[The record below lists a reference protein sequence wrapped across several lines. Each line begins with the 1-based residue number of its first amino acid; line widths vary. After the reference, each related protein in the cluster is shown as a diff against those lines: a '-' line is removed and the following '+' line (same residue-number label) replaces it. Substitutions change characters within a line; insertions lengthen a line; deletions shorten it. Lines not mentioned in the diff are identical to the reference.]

1 MIGISAEFDP
11 TELVVNSTNSI
22 VNKLDHEE
30 DLIRFLKNRS
40 EKSK

>member
-11 TELVVNSTNSI
+11 TELVVYSTESF
-22 VNKLDHEE
+22 VNKLDHEG

-40 EKSK
+40 DKSK